1 MEFVPGGSTGCR
13 RRGYIPPVLLQLRGA
28 HRPSFY
34 TIRMEKYGNM
44 SAERHISILL

>member
-13 RRGYIPPVLLQLRGA
+13 RRGYIPAVLLQLRGA